1 MQRLAS
7 DAAVWIDL
15 GRWTRTDGSQE
26 QEREAPPPVSQ
37 WEGRVLELLESQQKL
52 TANQW
57 KIAGAA
63 TLGDM
68 LDFFDFFLIGFVLAF
83 VVKDW
88 NLTYGESGAI
98 LLASGVSAPFGSL
111 FYGWLADK
119 VGRRTSLITAIL
131 NVSIATGAM
140 ALTPSGGWQYL
151 VACRFVVGFGV
162 TGLYSVDIT
171 LIQEFSA
178 SHNRGWITG
187 LTTTMLPAGQLLAAL
202 LGAFAAP
209 YIGWRGLV
217 AVGLLPALLC
227 LYVRAF
233 VPESPHWL
241 LRRGRVDEA
250 RKSLAWALQIDP
262 ASVTLP
268 EVLPPV
274 EHTRW
279 LELFRYPRSI
289 VAGCLTG
296 LTQTGGVALALWMV
310 TLFVMVLKITPPE
323 ASKLVIWVSIMAI
336 AGRFFCSYIS
346 DAWGRRASGIVSC
359 LISAGFMSLAGYLHD
374 AVLGGVSL
382 FYAMILL
389 QNFFGSGNYSI
400 VGPYMGEMWPSRLRG
415 SGMGLVYGVGNL
427 GKFIGPAGLALIAGS
442 DNYVSPKATMDAL
455 IPGFNYFAEWYLIGA
470 FAFWLIAP
478 ETRGRTIAQI
488 DEAMSSMQSRGS
500 EVVSAICGIVGA
512 VLTILI
518 QPFAPLVVFA
528 AVAMTIAS
536 PTIGGALM
544 IACSAGLVYLGLG
557 TFVAFTPVVGT
568 LCVLAMVLVFVA
580 GVASIMSGLGRPAGQ
595 SIQPAVSS

>member
-1 MQRLAS
+1 
-7 DAAVWIDL
+7 
-15 GRWTRTDGSQE
+15 
-26 QEREAPPPVSQ
+26 
-37 WEGRVLELLESQQKL
+37 VLELLEHQKKL

-83 VVKDW
+83 VVKEW
-88 NLTYGESGAI
+88 HLTYGQSGAI
-98 LLASGVSAPFGSL
+98 LLASGISAPFGSL

-119 VGRRTSLITAIL
+119 IGRRTSLIAAIL

-140 ALTPSGGWQYL
+140 AVTPEGGWLYL

-171 LIQEFSA
+171 LMQEFSP
-178 SHNRGWITG
+178 SHKRGWITG

-217 AVGLLPALLC
+217 AIGLLPALLC

-241 LRRGRVDEA
+241 LRRGRADEA
-250 RKSLAWALQIDP
+250 RKSLAWALQMDP
-262 ASVTLP
+262 ASITLP
-268 EVLPPV
+268 EVLPPI

-296 LTQTGGVALALWMV
+296 LTQTGGVALSLWMV

-323 ASKLVIWVSIMAI
+323 ASKLVIFFSLSSI
-336 AGRFFCSYIS
+336 AGRFFCSWIS
-346 DAWGRRASGIVSC
+346 DALGRRASGIFSC
-359 LISAGFMSLAGYLHD
+359 LVAAGFMSLAGYMHD
-374 AVLGGVSL
+374 VYIGGLSMFFAIIVLQG
-382 FYAMILL
+382 FM
-389 QNFFGSGNYSI
+389 GSGNYSI

-442 DNYVSPKATMDAL
+442 SNYVSPQATADAL
-455 IPGFNYFAEWYLIGA
+455 IPGFNYFAQWYLIGA

-488 DEAMSSMQSRGS
+488 DQAMSAMQSRGS
-500 EVVSAICGIVGA
+500 EIVSAICGIVGA
-512 VLTILI
+512 VLSILVH
-518 QPFAPLVVFA
+518 PFAPLAVFA
-528 AVAMTIAS
+528 AVAITIAA
-536 PTIGGALM
+536 PAAGGAFM
-544 IACSAGLVYLGLG
+544 ILCSVGLVYL
-557 TFVAFTPVVGT
+557 AVGT
-568 LCVLAMVLVFVA
+568 IMAFSLASIGAIAVPILCVLAFVLVFVA
-580 GVASIMSGLGRPAGQ
+580 GVAAIVTGLGRPVGQ
-595 SIQPAVSS
+595 SAQPAISS